1 MPCLQDLKASGPTKP
16 RFDCTS
22 LCRENIEKDI
32 EREKR
37 QADEPDKMEEDEAD
51 PVPCITRA
59 HFEEVCCCCAWMLSA
74 SRLR

>member
-1 MPCLQDLKASGPTKP
+1 MHNALVLTGCWQLL
-16 RFDCTS
+16 R
-22 LCRENIEKDI
+22 RENIEKDI

-59 HFEEVCCCCAWMLSA
+59 HFEEVRTASA
-74 SRLR
+74 LLAILLWRSMVAC

>member
-1 MPCLQDLKASGPTKP
+1 M
-16 RFDCTS
+16 R
-22 LCRENIEKDI
+22 CRENIEKDI

-59 HFEEVCCCCAWMLSA
+59 HFEEVRC
-74 SRLR
+74 LRRPHAVQIALL